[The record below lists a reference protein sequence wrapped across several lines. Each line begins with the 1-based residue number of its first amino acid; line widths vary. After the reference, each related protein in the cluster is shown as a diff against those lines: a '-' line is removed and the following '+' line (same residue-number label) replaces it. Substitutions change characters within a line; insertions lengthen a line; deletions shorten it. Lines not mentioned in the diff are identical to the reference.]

1 MAVLRIRTR
10 EGKEILYPLRSREI
24 TIGKNDPAQGIIND
38 IPLED
43 LTVSRRH
50 ARLIVEK
57 GVWYLEDL
65 KSKNSTYVNGIRIQR
80 VALRSGDRIQI
91 GQHLLIFEDTAESSP
106 FPWERIAQ
114 SFSQRV
120 ISHDTTVDINYLLME
135 KLGSL
140 VLRAES
146 LEGFLSEALSLLAEV
161 FRVKKILIL
170 TRGGGSEGLELKVF
184 RGGKEYAREIVTEA
198 IQTRKVL
205 LYPEDPSFPSP
216 SDAPFLLVAPLLTE
230 DRCLGVIYLEQ
241 DSTQERFQE
250 KDRILIQTLSHEIA
264 YGMER
269 VQLYARIREETRI
282 RAQLERFFSPQVVE
296 LILKESQ
303 LSPDLL
309 LPPRRV
315 EGTFLFADI
324 QGFSLLAER
333 LEPGEVAELLRD
345 YFTVMTEV
353 IFEHQGTVDK
363 YIGDCILAVFGVP
376 FPYEDHPERAVTCAL
391 EILARH
397 REFVTA
403 RDERKRFHIRVGIN
417 TGEAVAGYIGSPRR
431 LEYTVLGEAVIVAE
445 RLQSFAEPD
454 QIYIGRRTYE
464 RIRGRF
470 PVTFLGRFAPKGG
483 KEIEVYRIE
492 VERERGIKG

>member
-1 MAVLRIRTR
+1 
-10 EGKEILYPLRSREI
+10 
-24 TIGKNDPAQGIIND
+24 
-38 IPLED
+38 
-43 LTVSRRH
+43 
-50 ARLIVEK
+50 
-57 GVWYLEDL
+57 
-65 KSKNSTYVNGIRIQR
+65 
-80 VALRSGDRIQI
+80 
-91 GQHLLIFEDTAESSP
+91 
-106 FPWERIAQ
+106 
-114 SFSQRV
+114 
-120 ISHDTTVDINYLLME
+120 
-135 KLGSL
+135 
-140 VLRAES
+140 
-146 LEGFLSEALSLLAEV
+146 
-161 FRVKKILIL
+161 
-170 TRGGGSEGLELKVF
+170 
-184 RGGKEYAREIVTEA
+184 
-198 IQTRKVL
+198 
-205 LYPEDPSFPSP
+205 
-216 SDAPFLLVAPLLTE
+216 
-230 DRCLGVIYLEQ
+230 
-241 DSTQERFQE
+241 
-250 KDRILIQTLSHEIA
+250 
-264 YGMER
+264 MER

-363 YIGDCILAVFGVP
+363 YIGDCLLAVFGVP

-417 TGEAVAGYIGSPRR
+417 TGEADAGYIGSPRR

-483 KEIEVYRIE
+483 KEIEVYRVE
-492 VERERGIKG
+492 VERVGGIKG